1 MASFY
6 SISSFV
12 RTNYPEYWG
21 EQEYSVDS
29 CVAIHK
35 VSEQWGIFSNF
46 APAPLTVEGV
56 AFRSSEELFQVLK
69 FSDPG
74 IVRRILDGVTLGG
87 KPCHNCKMAAKS
99 YERQCRRPD
108 WGNMVID
115 AMKYCLMQKH
125 AQCEPFR
132 QALADSIGRTI
143 VEDQTSFSKRHA
155 DAWGVKRQG
164 DTFVGPNLLGR
175 LLMELRDNGTLSYR
189 LPDDALSAIRGCLDA

>member
-1 MASFY
+1 MRVLLLDRNEAYAERFAQY
-6 SISSFV
+6 LGRQGDI
-12 RTNYPEYWG
+12 
-21 EQEYSVDS
+21 Q
-29 CVAIHK
+29 
-35 VSEQWGIFSNF
+35 VSLCNDLDICKKM
-46 APAPLTVEGV
+46 L
-56 AFRSSEELFQVLK
+56 SEELFQVLK
-69 FSDPG
+69 FSDPD

-87 KPCHNCKMAAKS
+87 KPCHNCKMTAKS
-99 YERQCRRPD
+99 YERSCRRPD

-115 AMKYCLMQKH
+115 AMKYCLMQKY